1 MVHLTT
7 ALDASSGVPLYEQ
20 LYRSLAGE
28 MRSGTLAAGT
38 RMPGK
43 RRLAAELSVSVNT
56 VDAAYQMLAA
66 EGYLESRERSG
77 FYVQEYLALPSRP
90 AGGTEQP
97 APPKPEPPVLP
108 VRYDLSTRG
117 VDPELFPFRTWARL
131 QKEES
136 AVQQVLDSPAAA
148 KGLDDSYQPVPDV
161 RDDPAYFAR
170 LYDQYATDVLRVC
183 YFYLSDREKAEDVCQ
198 DVFVRLMT
206 THPLLQPGREKS
218 WLLKVALNRCR
229 DLWRGA
235 WLKRVIL
242 GGPTFELI
250 PAPDEF
256 SRRDDQQAM
265 MAAINQLPAT
275 FKEVILLHY
284 YQGMNIAEI
293 AQMLE
298 LPEGT
303 ISSRL
308 SRGRKKLESILL
320 KGGDAR

>member
-1 MVHLTT
+1 M
-7 ALDASSGVPLYEQ
+7 S
-20 LYRSLAGE
+20 
-28 MRSGTLAAGT
+28 
-38 RMPGK
+38 
-43 RRLAAELSVSVNT
+43 
-56 VDAAYQMLAA
+56 
-66 EGYLESRERSG
+66 
-77 FYVQEYLALPSRP
+77 
-90 AGGTEQP
+90 
-97 APPKPEPPVLP
+97 EPT
-108 VRYDLSTRG
+108 SKH
-117 VDPELFPFRTWARL
+117 
-131 QKEES
+131 KEES
-136 AVQQVLDSPAAA
+136 AVQQALDSPAAA

-284 YQGMNIAEI
+284 YQGMNIAES

>member
-1 MVHLTT
+1 M
-7 ALDASSGVPLYEQ
+7 S
-20 LYRSLAGE
+20 
-28 MRSGTLAAGT
+28 
-38 RMPGK
+38 
-43 RRLAAELSVSVNT
+43 
-56 VDAAYQMLAA
+56 
-66 EGYLESRERSG
+66 
-77 FYVQEYLALPSRP
+77 
-90 AGGTEQP
+90 
-97 APPKPEPPVLP
+97 EPT
-108 VRYDLSTRG
+108 SKH
-117 VDPELFPFRTWARL
+117 
-131 QKEES
+131 KEES
-136 AVQQVLDSPAAA
+136 AVQQAFDSPAAA

>member
-1 MVHLTT
+1 M
-7 ALDASSGVPLYEQ
+7 S
-20 LYRSLAGE
+20 
-28 MRSGTLAAGT
+28 
-38 RMPGK
+38 
-43 RRLAAELSVSVNT
+43 
-56 VDAAYQMLAA
+56 
-66 EGYLESRERSG
+66 
-77 FYVQEYLALPSRP
+77 
-90 AGGTEQP
+90 
-97 APPKPEPPVLP
+97 EPT
-108 VRYDLSTRG
+108 SKH
-117 VDPELFPFRTWARL
+117 
-131 QKEES
+131 KEES
-136 AVQQVLDSPAAA
+136 AVQQALDSPAAA

-206 THPLLQPGREKS
+206 THPVLQPGREKS

-320 KGGDAR
+320 KGGDTR

>member
-1 MVHLTT
+1 M
-7 ALDASSGVPLYEQ
+7 S
-20 LYRSLAGE
+20 
-28 MRSGTLAAGT
+28 
-38 RMPGK
+38 
-43 RRLAAELSVSVNT
+43 
-56 VDAAYQMLAA
+56 
-66 EGYLESRERSG
+66 
-77 FYVQEYLALPSRP
+77 
-90 AGGTEQP
+90 
-97 APPKPEPPVLP
+97 EPT
-108 VRYDLSTRG
+108 SKH
-117 VDPELFPFRTWARL
+117 
-131 QKEES
+131 KEES
-136 AVQQVLDSPAAA
+136 AVQQALDSPAAA

-242 GGPTFELI
+242 GGATFELI

-265 MAAINQLPAT
+265 MAAINQLTAT

>member
-1 MVHLTT
+1 M
-7 ALDASSGVPLYEQ
+7 S
-20 LYRSLAGE
+20 
-28 MRSGTLAAGT
+28 
-38 RMPGK
+38 
-43 RRLAAELSVSVNT
+43 
-56 VDAAYQMLAA
+56 
-66 EGYLESRERSG
+66 
-77 FYVQEYLALPSRP
+77 
-90 AGGTEQP
+90 
-97 APPKPEPPVLP
+97 EPT
-108 VRYDLSTRG
+108 SKH
-117 VDPELFPFRTWARL
+117 
-131 QKEES
+131 KEES
-136 AVQQVLDSPAAA
+136 AVQQALDSPAAA

-218 WLLKVALNRCR
+218 WLLKAALNRCR